1 MNEDDPQKQKVADI
15 GETSKETEIQ
25 GTPLSEPD
33 ECPDETCIEEE
44 ESLKEITED
53 ESDKE
58 TDLLQATGVS
68 RNQSIEYSKKRD
80 SHQGAIQKKKVR
92 IREFPIT
99 RCYVTKNVQV
109 PAVEYQAG
117 QTRRKG

>member
-80 SHQGAIQKKKVR
+80 SHQGAIQKKK
-92 IREFPIT
+92 EA
-99 RCYVTKNVQV
+99 YVTKNVQV